1 MKDLDESKY
10 SVEWIFE
17 NRVTRPA
24 AKKKSPIGLDSV

>member
-17 NRVTRPA
+17 NRGTRPA
-24 AKKKSPIGLDSV
+24 AKKAITFKA